1 MGQRRFNVADV
12 RRDVPPPVAQ
22 RPLTGLAIPVAATA
36 IARYGLVRAV
46 AGLLVPGRSYSGQF
60 RGELELACVTV
71 MCVAQRRPR
80 DLVTGA
86 RRR

>member
-1 MGQRRFNVADV
+1 MADV